1 MWTGVQA
8 TEAIGAGQSQLYFT
22 WGWPA
27 DWHVLWHVMSD
38 TATSGAPS
46 LDWQVAVER
55 SNQTQCTYWIT
66 VKNLTSVALTF
77 ELRFAVLS

>member
-8 TEAIGAGQSQLYFT
+8 NVSIGGGQTKRYFT

-27 DWHVLWHVMSD
+27 QLHVLWQVMPS
-38 TATSGAPS
+38 TAALGAPS
-46 LDWQVAVER
+46 LDWDVSVER
-55 SNQTQCTYWIT
+55 ANQAHCTYWIT
-66 VKNLTSVALTF
+66 VKNLTSKALTF